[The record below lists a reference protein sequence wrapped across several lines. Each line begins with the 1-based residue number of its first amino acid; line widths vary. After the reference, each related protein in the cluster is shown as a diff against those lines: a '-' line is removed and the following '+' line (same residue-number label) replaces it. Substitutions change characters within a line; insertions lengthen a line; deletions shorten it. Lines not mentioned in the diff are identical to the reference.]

1 MIDLL
6 KIKFGR
12 QEVKKIYYFSDGA
25 GSQYKN
31 KFNFLNLLNHE
42 KDFGIKAEWHFF
54 ATAHGKGACDG
65 IGGSVKRSA
74 RRASLQNKTI
84 VTTQK
89 LYEWAKTFFKKID
102 FGFCS
107 LSDYRKHETK
117 LQVRFEPAK
126 TVEKG
131 AHRLSAPH

>member
-12 QEVKKIYYFSDGA
+12 QKVRKIYYFSDGA

-31 KFNFLNLLNHE
+31 KFNFINLLNHE
-42 KDFGIKAEWHFF
+42 KDFSIKAEWHFF
-54 ATAHGKGACDG
+54 ATAHGEGACDG

-74 RRASLQNKTI
+74 RRASLQDKTI

-89 LYEWAKTFFKKID
+89 LCE
-102 FGFCS
+102 
-107 LSDYRKHETK
+107 
-117 LQVRFEPAK
+117 
-126 TVEKG
+126 
-131 AHRLSAPH
+131 